1 MASTMIFQSFFQP
14 SSSHFRELNIYLFA
28 WLTRGAGLRRVNLIK
43 QGEGPCL
50 NKKKDPRLQNPV
62 FSNEDYI
69 VELLVESD
77 FITQEQADQAAQ
89 SGGSVID
96 SLLEHTALTE
106 ANIAAVMAANA
117 GMEAI
122 DLESASITP
131 EVATQVTDDIAQRFH
146 IIPVADDGTN
156 LTVAVADPFDFESLD
171 NLPQVLGRELIFVC
185 APRKSI
191 KLYLQQLYGAEDEI
205 AEGLDMGASPEG
217 VEDKEKDA
225 PIIKLVQHLFVEALK
240 MDASDIHIE
249 PLETSVRIRFRVDG
263 RLIEVDHHPK
273 KLLPAMIARLKVMSG
288 AMSIA
293 EKRLPQDGR
302 IQLKAGDKEIDLRV
316 SSVPSN
322 HGESIVMRILDK
334 SALVLGL
341 NELGF
346 LSDDQAIF
354 EDLIGMPDGIILV
367 TGPTGSGKTTTLYT
381 ALSVINRPDRKI
393 ITVEDPVEY
402 EMPGINQ
409 VMVKPDIGMT
419 FAAALRSMLRQA
431 PNIIMIGE
439 IRDAE
444 TANIAINAAL
454 TGHLVLSTL
463 HTNDAPSAVA
473 RLADIGIKRF
483 LIASAVRAILAQRL
497 VRRLCPICKQPS
509 ELTEKQVRALNLDA
523 SQLADSKI
531 TGPVGCEKCRDAG
544 YKGRMGIF
552 ELFRIDD
559 EVRHMV
565 NEQLGTAQLRRRAR
579 ELGMRSMR
587 EDGIRK
593 VLAGQ
598 TSAEEVL
605 HVTMSDAN

>member
-1 MASTMIFQSFFQP
+1 
-14 SSSHFRELNIYLFA
+14 
-28 WLTRGAGLRRVNLIK
+28 
-43 QGEGPCL
+43 
-50 NKKKDPRLQNPV
+50 V
-62 FSNEDYI
+62 FSNEDYLA
-69 VELLVESD
+69 ELLVEAGCA
-77 FITQEQADQAAQ
+77 TQEQVDQAAQ
-89 SGGSVID
+89 SGGSVIEH
-96 SLLEHTALTE
+96 LLEHTGVTE
-106 ANIAAVMAANA
+106 ADIAAVMASNA

-122 DLESASITP
+122 DLEAMSIDP
-131 EVATQVTDDIAQRFH
+131 EVASVVSNDSAQRCDV
-146 IIPVADDGTN
+146 IPVSDDGVY
-156 LTVAVADPFDFESLD
+156 LTVAVADPFDFETMDS
-171 NLPQVLGRELIFVC
+171 LPQVLGRELNFVC

-191 KLYLQQLYGAEDEI
+191 KLFLQQFYGATDEI
-205 AEGLDMGASPEG
+205 EQGMNIAGGTEG
-217 VEDKEKDA
+217 VEDKESDA
-225 PIIKLVQHLFVEALK
+225 PIIKLVQHLFADAMK
-240 MDASDIHIE
+240 MGASDIHIE
-249 PLETSVRIRFRVDG
+249 PLETSVRIRYRIDG
-263 RLIEVDHHPK
+263 RLVEVDNHPK
-273 KLLPAMIARLKVMSG
+273 KLLPAIIARLKVMSG

-302 IQLKAGDKEIDLRV
+302 IQLKAGDKDIDLRV

-346 LSDDQAIF
+346 LSDDQAEF
-354 EDLIGMPDGIILV
+354 EELIALPDGIILV

-381 ALSVINRPDRKI
+381 ALSVINRPDKKI

-409 VMVKPDIGMT
+409 VMVKADIGMT

-483 LIASAVRAILAQRL
+483 LIASAVRAVLAQRL
-497 VRRLCPICKQPS
+497 TRKLCPICKQPA
-509 ELTEKQVRALNLDA
+509 ELTEKQVRALSLDP
-523 SQLADSKI
+523 SRLSESKI
-531 TGPVGCEKCRDAG
+531 MGPVGCEKCRDSG

-552 ELFRIDD
+552 ELFKIDD

-565 NEQLGTAQLRRRAR
+565 NEQLTTGQLRKRAR

-593 VLAGQ
+593 VLAGL

-605 HVTMSDAN
+605 HVTMSDAD